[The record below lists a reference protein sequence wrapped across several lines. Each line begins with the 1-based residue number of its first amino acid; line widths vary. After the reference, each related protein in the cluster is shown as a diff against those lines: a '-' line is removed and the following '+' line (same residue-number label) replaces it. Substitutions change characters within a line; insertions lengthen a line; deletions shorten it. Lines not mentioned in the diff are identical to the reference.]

1 MFNMKCSADVK
12 HADLFPVPTYIK
24 SPLPLKLELQR
35 RHNLHL
41 SLIYPA
47 LNHRLNI
54 EVKLRSLFGLH
65 VS

>member
-35 RHNLHL
+35 HHFHL
-41 SLIYPA
+41 SLIYSA
-47 LNHRLNI
+47 LNQ
-54 EVKLRSLFGLH
+54 
-65 VS
+65 